1 VLLSNGERKHFGD
14 VIQITS
20 VACTVDLIPV
30 FGAQKDPQ
38 IMANNT
44 LEYPTEFYLNNFSDK
59 EVYHTVLRE
68 FT

>member
-1 VLLSNGERKHFGD
+1 VSLSNGERKHFGD

-20 VACTVDLIPV
+20 VGCTVDLIPV

-44 LEYPTEFYLNNFSDK
+44 LDVMITRRKTLDSAVMTTRAEK
-59 EVYHTVLRE
+59 YH
-68 FT
+68 